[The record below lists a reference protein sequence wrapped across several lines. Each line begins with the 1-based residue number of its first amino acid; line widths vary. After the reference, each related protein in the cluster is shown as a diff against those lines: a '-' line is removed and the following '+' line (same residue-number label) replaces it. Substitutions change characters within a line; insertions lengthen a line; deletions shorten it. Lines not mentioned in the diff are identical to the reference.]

1 MGDDDAVS
9 HFFACNDHDR
19 VLFISEKGVAFGIRA
34 FQVPL
39 ASRVA
44 KGVPLPQVRPPTVT
58 GTPMKSTTAAEICC

>member
-1 MGDDDAVS
+1 MS

-39 ASRVA
+39 ASRAA
-44 KGVPLPQVRPPTVT
+44 KGVPLPQVIPPHHTVR
-58 GTPMKSTTAAEICC
+58 KEL

>member
-1 MGDDDAVS
+1 MGEDDAVS

-39 ASRVA
+39 ASRAA
-44 KGVPLPQVRPPTVT
+44 KGVPLPQVINQLH
-58 GTPMKSTTAAEICC
+58 GTIRRSCKPECIVR